1 MEKGRKEGAVYTTV
15 FSCGENG
22 GNPAPVFLHADGMTD
37 VEMQAA
43 AAQEGVECVF
53 VLNTDREG
61 CDFRLRYFVPD
72 HELSSCGHVTV
83 AAVTEMLKE
92 GRLSGNS
99 AVIDTLGGLVPVSW
113 EKTEQGTLVQM
124 SQFLPEF
131 RDAMPAGEFAPAGET
146 ALTGEEI
153 AKALRIAPGKMALT
167 EKTPAEC
174 VSTSRF
180 KLLVPVD
187 SRETL
192 DSLEPDYEALWTVCE
207 KTGTSGFYVFARD
220 EGKEDVFYA
229 RQFPLRSG
237 YLEDP
242 ATGVAATALGCYAVH
257 HSLLPVREGL
267 NRIQIFQ
274 GFAMGRP
281 SCLIAD
287 VKVQGGEIAGVQVC
301 GYSERTEKKGF

>member
-53 VLNTDREG
+53 VLNTEREG

-124 SQFLPEF
+124 SQFLPKF

-146 ALTGEEI
+146 ALT
-153 AKALRIAPGKMALT
+153 
-167 EKTPAEC
+167 
-174 VSTSRF
+174 
-180 KLLVPVD
+180 
-187 SRETL
+187 
-192 DSLEPDYEALWTVCE
+192 
-207 KTGTSGFYVFARD
+207 
-220 EGKEDVFYA
+220 
-229 RQFPLRSG
+229 
-237 YLEDP
+237 
-242 ATGVAATALGCYAVH
+242 
-257 HSLLPVREGL
+257 
-267 NRIQIFQ
+267 
-274 GFAMGRP
+274 
-281 SCLIAD
+281 
-287 VKVQGGEIAGVQVC
+287 
-301 GYSERTEKKGF
+301 